1 MDFLNKSAKRWLN
14 DLQTPVAA
22 RESRRADARGLP
34 TFDPGV
40 SRVVEEGIAWLFR
53 AQDCSVTK
61 DGGVA
66 RHYSL
71 IDGWSASYPETSGYI
86 VATLIA
92 FGERERNNEAV
103 ARAQRI
109 LDWLVSIQFQ
119 NGGFQGGMIDQKP
132 RIPVTFNTGQILIGL
147 AAGAQIDARY
157 RKAMCN
163 AADWLVSTQDDD
175 GCWRRFPTPFAE
187 AGEKVYETHVS
198 LGLLRAA
205 AVEPARGYLEAAL
218 KQIDWALKFQAPNGW
233 LANCCLSDPDRPLTH
248 TLGYALR
255 GILEAY
261 IATQDERYLRAAIR
275 TADGLLPTI
284 NSEGRLPGRLDSA
297 WRPAADFVCLTG
309 SSQIAECW
317 LLLFKATRLDA
328 YWKAGALANS
338 YVRRTISIDGPP
350 ERRGGVK
357 GSFPV
362 DGEYGRWQFL
372 NWACKFMIDA
382 NCTEEAVALI

>member
-1 MDFLNKSAKRWLN
+1 M
-14 DLQTPVAA
+14 
-22 RESRRADARGLP
+22 
-34 TFDPGV
+34 
-40 SRVVEEGIAWLFR
+40 
-53 AQDCSVTK
+53 K

-86 VATLIA
+86 VATLID

-103 ARAQRI
+103 VRARRI

-132 RIPVTFNTGQILIGL
+132 RVPVTFNTGQILIGL

-187 AGEKVYETHVS
+187 TGEKVYETHVS

-218 KQIDWALKFQAPNGW
+218 KQIDWALKYQAPNGW
-233 LANCCLSDPDRPLTH
+233 LANCCLGDPSRPLTH

-275 TADGLLPTI
+275 TANGLLPAI

-297 WRPAADFVCLTG
+297 WRPAANFVCLTG
-309 SSQIAECW
+309 TSQIAECW
-317 LLLFKATRLDA
+317 LLLFKATKLDA
-328 YWKAGALANS
+328 YRKAGALANS
-338 YVRRTISIDGPP
+338 FVRKTISIDGLP
-350 ERRGGVK
+350 ECRGGVK

-382 NCTEEAVALI
+382 NCTEEAVALT